1 MLAEG
6 RSLARTLP
14 EPSAVRVYFLPCKR
28 EEAPGQGLIIPTRI
42 QAPENS
48 ASPPPGKGTVGRPVF
63 FHPFIAVRPS
73 ASHPFLEKF
82 FQKSNYSHNCCFC
95 FIFSRGSARLFP
107 KSLLWVLR
115 VWKLGEGFLGTTS
128 HQGLLGNK
136 SLPQARPRRKE
147 VWDCHLHAVSPFTC
161 QLFPQQPQGVF
172 LALGM
177 GNPAPGSS
185 AGRPGRLAPCPL
197 CGPGASGPAGVR
209 PPPPHPVASPRLG
222 RPSVL

>member
-1 MLAEG
+1 MLVVFRSQKEFRQGVYAGVHLTCPMTLCPPIRSKVLAEG

-42 QAPENS
+42 PAPENS
-48 ASPPPGKGTVGRPVF
+48 VSPPPGKGTVGRPVV

-82 FQKSNYSHNCCFC
+82 FQKSNYSNNCCFC

-136 SLPQARPRRKE
+136 SLPQARPRRKSGT
-147 VWDCHLHAVSPFTC
+147 VISMLYPP
-161 QLFPQQPQGVF
+161 L
-172 LALGM
+172 LASSSH
-177 GNPAPGSS
+177 NSHKGSS
-185 AGRPGRLAPCPL
+185 LR
-197 CGPGASGPAGVR
+197 
-209 PPPPHPVASPRLG
+209 
-222 RPSVL
+222 